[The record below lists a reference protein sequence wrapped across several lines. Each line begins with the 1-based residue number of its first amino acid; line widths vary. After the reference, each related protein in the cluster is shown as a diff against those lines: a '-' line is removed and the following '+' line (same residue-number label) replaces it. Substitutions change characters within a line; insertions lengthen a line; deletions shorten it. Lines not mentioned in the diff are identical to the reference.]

1 MLFHS
6 DITVEPILRVV
17 EILNKAM
24 TLNLVDWNA
33 MNIATVNVDGSPS
46 SRMVLLKKVDDRGF
60 VFYSNFNSRK
70 GKEIETN
77 NSVALNFWWR
87 ELKEQIR
94 VEGKIERLSA
104 EESDEYFN
112 SRALQSRVAA
122 IVSKQSEKIDSY
134 EKLNQEIEEMT
145 KNFEVKGAEP
155 KRPEHCGLYLIVPS
169 SIEIWKEGDY
179 RTHLREKFTLTSKKT
194 WESCFLSP

>member
-122 IVSKQSEKIDSY
+122 IVSKQSEEIDSY

-145 KNFEVKGAEP
+145 KNFKDKGEEP

>member
-122 IVSKQSEKIDSY
+122 IVSKQSEEIDSY

-145 KNFEVKGAEP
+145 KNFEDKGEEP